1 MAFPNSRIRKRSR
14 GTSSAFSMNPKSEN
28 KISRLLRLRRFGRAS
43 GACSDLE
50 LSGNEVEER
59 YSRRNSSDLWNPR
72 NLQIVLIPGSRLN
85 SDATGCLVRGTDR
98 PGVPGLSHHCLFST
112 RAGTLRVLAA
122 AFGVLTVVAVI
133 WMLSPDVLYTPY
145 LDAASILS
153 SSNSLGRAT
162 LFPLC
167 RPSTKSTSKIL
178 TERSVTAYSGLYG

>member
-1 MAFPNSRIRKRSR
+1 MS
-14 GTSSAFSMNPKSEN
+14 
-28 KISRLLRLRRFGRAS
+28 
-43 GACSDLE
+43 
-50 LSGNEVEER
+50 
-59 YSRRNSSDLWNPR
+59 
-72 NLQIVLIPGSRLN
+72 GSR
-85 SDATGCLVRGTDR
+85 DR
-98 PGVPGLSHHCLFST
+98 SARRARVVASLLFST

-133 WMLSPDVLYTPY
+133 WMLLPDVLYTPY

-178 TERSVTAYSGLYG
+178 IDRSVTAYNGPYG